1 MAIEFATFAG
11 TTPVKFGTAVA
22 ALGSGAVDVHIK
34 DLRFC
39 VSGVKLVRADGSL
52 EALELGA
59 NDDWNHNAASGDTRY
74 RATVAGAGAGAGAG
88 AWADMGWR
96 PGGHRAVST
105 RFERLTHRSQFSG
118 IGATLLALGAGQQD
132 ASAVRAHHVALLLLW
147 SGATAGSLSW

>member
-11 TTPVKFGTAVA
+11 TTPVKCGTAVA
-22 ALGSGAVDVHIK
+22 ALGSGVVDVHIK
-34 DLRFC
+34 DLRSC

-59 NDDWNHNAASGDTRY
+59 NDDWNHKAASGETRY
-74 RATVAGAGAGAGAG
+74 RACLTG
-88 AWADMGWR
+88 AWADMVWQ
-96 PGGHRAVST
+96 PGGPWAASAWL
-105 RFERLTHRSQFSG
+105 ERLTPRSQFSG